1 MNLKLI
7 TQQVC
12 DLAREVGSFVRSEVD
27 MVKREDIETKGLH
40 DYVTYVDKTSEKR
53 IVKGLTNILPKSG
66 FIVEEGT
73 TDIKGQRYN
82 WIVDPLDGTTNFLHH
97 LPVFSISIA
106 LVDNNEVIMGVVFEI
121 NTRECFFAWKGEKA
135 YLNDV
140 QIVVSSTQSLNDS
153 LIATGF
159 PYADFSSLDNYLDV
173 LRSFMKS
180 TQGIRRFGSAAVDLA
195 YVACG
200 RFDAFFEYGLHP
212 WDVAAGAYIVQQA
225 GGKVSDFRGDSNYL
239 FGKEIIASNRGVYE
253 EFHNN
258 ISKYLG

>member
-12 DLAREVGSFVRSEVD
+12 DLAKEVGSFVKSEVD
-27 MVKREDIETKGLH
+27 MVRSEDIETKGLH

-53 IVKGLTNILPKSG
+53 LVKGLTEILPEAG

-73 TDIKGQRYN
+73 TKIKGQRYN
-82 WIVDPLDGTTNFLHH
+82 WIIDPLDGTTNFLHH

-106 LVDNNEVIMGVVFEI
+106 LMDASEVILGVVFEI
-121 NTRECFFAWKGEKA
+121 NTRECFFSWKGGNA
-135 YLNDV
+135 FLNDA
-140 QIVVSSTQSLNDS
+140 QIEVSSTKFLNDS

-180 TQGIRRFGSAAVDLA
+180 TRGVRRFGSAAVDLA

-212 WDVAAGAYIVQQA
+212 WDVAAGTFILQQA
-225 GGKVSDFRGDSNYL
+225 NGIVTDFNGSNN
-239 FGKEIIASNRGVYE
+239 FIFNKEIVASNGYL
-253 EFHNN
+253 HN
-258 ISKYLG
+258 IILAHVKKYL

>member
-12 DLAREVGSFVRSEVD
+12 DLAKEVGNFIRSEVD
-27 MVKREDIETKGLH
+27 LVKREDIETKGLH

-53 IVKGLTNILPKSG
+53 IVKGLTKILPEAG

-73 TDIKGQRYN
+73 TEIKGQRYN

-106 LVDNNEVIMGVVFEI
+106 LIDNNEVIMGVVFEI
-121 NTRECFFAWKGEKA
+121 NTRECFFAWKGGKA
-135 YLNDV
+135 YLNDA
-140 QIVVSSTQSLNDS
+140 QIMVSSTKSLNDS

-180 TQGIRRFGSAAVDLA
+180 TRGVRRFGSAAVDLA

-212 WDVAAGAYIVQQA
+212 WDVAAGAFILQQA
-225 GGKVSDFRGDSNYL
+225 NGIVTDFNGSNN
-239 FGKEIIASNRGVYE
+239 FIFNKEIVASNGYL
-253 EFHNN
+253 HN
-258 ISKYLG
+258 IILSQVKKYL